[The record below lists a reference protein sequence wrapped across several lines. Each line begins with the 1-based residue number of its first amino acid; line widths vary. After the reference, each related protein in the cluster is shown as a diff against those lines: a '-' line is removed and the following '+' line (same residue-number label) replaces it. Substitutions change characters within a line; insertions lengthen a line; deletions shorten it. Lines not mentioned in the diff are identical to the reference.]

1 MNEKLLTKCTKMLIG
16 LTGLSIA
23 VLIISNLAS
32 TKITAVGPAV
42 FDAGTI
48 LFPLAYIITDIITE
62 IYGSRTARWTV
73 YVGLAALALMS
84 IVLLGVQYLPTG
96 PGFDGQVAYERILGF
111 VPRIAVASM
120 IAYFVG
126 ETLNIYLMGWLR
138 KRYGAKR
145 LLVRLVGSSGTGE
158 LVDTVTFSTIAFA
171 GTMSFTDFSQLII
184 TVYLIKLCFDI
195 VLAPFT
201 TRFISWVKRT
211 KVVAA

>member
-1 MNEKLLTKCTKMLIG
+1 MNEKLLTKQAKMLIG

-32 TKITAVGPAV
+32 TKIIAVGPAI

-84 IVLLGVQYLPTG
+84 IVLLGVQYLPAG
-96 PGFDGQVAYERILGF
+96 PGFDGQAAYERILGF
-111 VPRIAVASM
+111 VPRIALASM
-120 IAYFVG
+120 VAYFVG

-138 KRYGAKR
+138 KRYGTNKLFIR
-145 LLVRLVGSSGTGE
+145 LIGSSATGE
-158 LVDTVTFSTIAFA
+158 LLDTITFSTIAFA
-171 GTMSFTDFSQLII
+171 GTIAFADFSQLIA
-184 TVYLIKLCFDI
+184 TVYLIKLGFDV

-201 TRFISWVKRT
+201 ARFIGWVKRT
-211 KVVAA
+211 KAAAA